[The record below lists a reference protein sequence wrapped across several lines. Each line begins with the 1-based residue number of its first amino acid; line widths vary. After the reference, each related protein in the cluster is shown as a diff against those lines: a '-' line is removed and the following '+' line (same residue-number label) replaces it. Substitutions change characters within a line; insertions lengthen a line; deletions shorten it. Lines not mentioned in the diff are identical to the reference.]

1 MSHKQSIG
9 MPKTT
14 RNAGVRHLENQ
25 VEKQVKKTR

>member
-1 MSHKQSIG
+1 

-14 RNAGVRHLENQ
+14 RNAGVHHLESQ